1 MNNNTDKKKE
11 QRQNLY
17 VTVTVILMMVAVIVA
32 IAVSLAKTSREIENM
47 KYKEETTSLSGKADE
62 SRKEKYSTDTESE
75 NSVQTED
82 VFLKENED
90 KNTESATE
98 SDAEKEPS
106 RSDVTTDTKKE
117 SVETEAKADNTSEK
131 LQFTV
136 PVKGEI
142 LKGVSF
148 DVPVFSRTM
157 EDYRTHTG
165 VDIYCEAGT
174 DVASVA
180 AGTIKEIWEDPMM
193 GTCISIEHPGGMMSV
208 YKNLCSDI
216 PEKTSAGK
224 QVNCGEIFATSG
236 DTALLEVAEESHL
249 HYELYLNGE
258 AVDPCQYIEFP
269 TEPVMAEVE

>member
-32 IAVSLAKTSREIENM
+32 IAVSLAKTGREIENM
-47 KYKEETTSLSGKADE
+47 KYKEETTALS
-62 SRKEKYSTDTESE
+62 EKSPEGAIKDTQRDTESDSSIE
-75 NSVQTED
+75 TED
-82 VFLKENED
+82 VFFNEKEDE
-90 KNTESATE
+90 NTESGEE
-98 SDAEKEPS
+98 SDDKNQQSIKQEDTEKESPDS
-106 RSDVTTDTKKE
+106 ETDSAAIPE
-117 SVETEAKADNTSEK
+117 
-131 LQFTV
+131 FTV

-142 LKGVSF
+142 LKGASF

-216 PEKTSAGK
+216 PEKMRAGR
-224 QVNCGEIFATSG
+224 QVNCGEIIATSG

-249 HYELYLNGE
+249 HFELYLEGE

-269 TEPVMAEVE
+269 TEPVMAEIE

>member
-32 IAVSLAKTSREIENM
+32 IAVSLAKTGREIESM
-47 KYKEETTSLSGKADE
+47 KYKEGETAAVTQRSDE
-62 SRKEKYSTDTESE
+62 TKKDTPEDSKKD
-75 NSVQTED
+75 VDTED
-82 VFLKENED
+82 VFLNENEEETAD
-90 KNTESATE
+90 ASKEKDTENEETTAKKDTEKTAADTESQ
-98 SDAEKEPS
+98 
-106 RSDVTTDTKKE
+106 
-117 SVETEAKADNTSEK
+117 SVSAIP
-131 LQFTV
+131 QFTV

-165 VDIYCEAGT
+165 VDIYCDAGT
-174 DVASVA
+174 DVAAVA
-180 AGTIKEIWEDPMM
+180 AGTVKEIWEDPMM
-193 GTCISIEHPGGMMSV
+193 GTCISIEHTGGMTSV

-216 PEKTSAGK
+216 PEKVRAGK

-249 HYELYLNGE
+249 HFELYLDGE
-258 AVDPCQYIEFP
+258 AVDPCLYIEFP
-269 TEPVMAEVE
+269 TEPVAE